1 MGQKGAKLTGVAT
14 ETAERLVE
22 DLAELG
28 DVSARKMF
36 GGYGVFE
43 SGVMFVL
50 IDSTGVAHLRVD
62 DSTVA
67 RFEAVRAEK
76 HGKMPYW
83 SVPESVLGD
92 HDQLLVW
99 AGEALEVAR
108 AAKAKNK

>member
-1 MGQKGAKLTGVAT
+1 
-14 ETAERLVE
+14 
-22 DLAELG
+22 
-28 DVSARKMF
+28 MF

-50 IDSTGVAHLRVD
+50 VDSAGVAHLRAD
-62 DSTVA
+62 DSTRA
-67 RFEAVRAEK
+67 RFEAVRAAK

-83 SVPESVLGD
+83 SIPEPILGD

-108 AAKAKNK
+108 AAKKAKK